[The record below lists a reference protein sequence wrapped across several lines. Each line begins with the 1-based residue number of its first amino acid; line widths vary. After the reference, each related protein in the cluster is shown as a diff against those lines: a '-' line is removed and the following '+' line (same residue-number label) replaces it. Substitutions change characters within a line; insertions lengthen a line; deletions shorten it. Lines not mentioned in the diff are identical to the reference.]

1 MNSKIQIAVLLILHL
16 LVFSS
21 CSLFDPPANL
31 NLSQQA
37 GDEIIVESIDFNI
50 HKKGS
55 DSEWQYCKIQV
66 VELSQYA
73 NVDSIIFTPNMRSQ
87 LETEHCIVELYNF
100 DKSEPIHNS
109 HVEST
114 VRYTLHFGRS
124 ADMISTFPK
133 EKTLIGFRFRS
144 SKDGHY
150 IEVGLGSRILI
161 YSH

>member
-1 MNSKIQIAVLLILHL
+1 MNSKIQIVVYLIISLF
-16 LVFSS
+16 VSNS
-21 CSLFDPPANL
+21 CSLFDPQTSL
-31 NLSQQA
+31 NLPQQTA
-37 GDEIIVESIDFNI
+37 DEIIVKSINFNI
-50 HKKGS
+50 HKKGTH
-55 DSEWQYCKIQV
+55 SEWEYCKIQV
-66 VELSQYA
+66 VDLSQYS

-87 LETEHCIVELYNF
+87 LETEHCIIELYNF
-100 DKSEPIHNS
+100 DKNEPIHNS

-133 EKTLIGFRFRS
+133 EKTVIGFRYRS
-144 SKDGHY
+144 SKEGHY

>member
-1 MNSKIQIAVLLILHL
+1 MDSKIQIPVLVILPL
-16 LVFSS
+16 LVWSS

-50 HKKGS
+50 QKKGTH
-55 DSEWQYCKIQV
+55 SEWQYCKMQV
-66 VELSQYA
+66 VDLSQYT

-87 LETEHCIVELYNF
+87 LETEHCIVELYDF
-100 DKSEPIHNS
+100 DKREPIFNS

-114 VRYTLHFGRS
+114 VRYTLHYGRS

-144 SKDGHY
+144 SKGGHY

>member
-37 GDEIIVESIDFNI
+37 GDEIIVESIDFNV
-50 HKKGS
+50 HKKGTH
-55 DSEWQYCKIQV
+55 SEWQYCKMQV
-66 VELSQYA
+66 VELSQYT